1 MAKSRIMAFTWSTLK
16 NLFSKPVTRNYP
28 AEPINYPE
36 RSRGHIEIEIDKCIS
51 CSMCAKVCPTG
62 CITVD
67 RKALTW
73 EINRFDCLA
82 CGYCTLKCPKKCLH
96 LTPGYQTPGEVKE
109 PVKYQRPTPPPKPA
123 AAAGAAG
130 AAAGAAGAAVKAG
143 AAGAAAGAAA
153 PKATLN
159 GDIVT
164 FANGKTM
171 DLSKLPADKKVATL
185 KKLGLDKP
193 AAPAKTAAAPDDVI
207 VSATTGAK
215 LAGNTITLANGKTM
229 DLSKL
234 PEANRA
240 NVLKKLGLDKP
251 AAPAEAPKAAAA
263 DAEPKATLNGNI
275 VTLPNG
281 KTMDLSK
288 LPEANRE
295 KVLEKLGLK

>member
-1 MAKSRIMAFTWSTLK
+1 MAKSRVMAFTWSTLK
-16 NLFSKPVTRNYP
+16 NLFSKPVTKNYP

-36 RSRGHIEIEIDKCIS
+36 RSRGHIDIEIDKCIS

-67 RKALTW
+67 RKAMTW
-73 EINRFDCLA
+73 AINRFDCLA

-96 LTPGYQTPGEVKE
+96 LTPGYQTPGGEKV
-109 PVKYQRPTPPPKPA
+109 PVSYQRPAPAPKPA
-123 AAAGAAG
+123 AAGASGAAAKAGGAAG
-130 AAAGAAGAAVKAG
+130 AGSVAKPAAPTATLNGDIVTFANGKTMDLSKLPADKKAATLKKLGLDKP
-143 AAGAAAGAAA
+143 AAAET

-171 DLSKLPADKKVATL
+171 DLSKLPADKKAATL

-193 AAPAKTAAAPDDVI
+193 AAAGKASDAAAETSGAAAGEI

-215 LAGNTITLANGKTM
+215 RSG
-229 DLSKL
+229 D
-234 PEANRA
+234 
-240 NVLKKLGLDKP
+240 
-251 AAPAEAPKAAAA
+251 
-263 DAEPKATLNGNI
+263 I
-275 VTLPNG
+275 VTLANG

>member
-16 NLFSKPVTRNYP
+16 NLFSKPVTKNYP

-67 RKALTW
+67 RKAMTW

-96 LTPGYQTPGEVKE
+96 LTPGYQTPGEVKT
-109 PVKYQRPTPPPKPA
+109 PVSYQRPAPAPKPA
-123 AAAGAAG
+123 APVKPAGAAG
-130 AAAGAAGAAVKAG
+130 APAAS
-143 AAGAAAGAAA
+143 GAAA
-153 PKATLN
+153 PKAGASSGAKAPAATLS

-164 FANGKTM
+164 FANGRTM
-171 DLSKLPADKKVATL
+171 DLSKLPADKKAATL

-193 AAPAKTAAAPDDVI
+193 ATSAESAAKEGGVAEAGTI

-215 LAGNTITLANGKTM
+215 LTG
-229 DLSKL
+229 D
-234 PEANRA
+234 
-240 NVLKKLGLDKP
+240 
-251 AAPAEAPKAAAA
+251 
-263 DAEPKATLNGNI
+263 I
-275 VTLPNG
+275 VTLANG

-295 KVLEKLGLK
+295 KVLAKLGLN

>member
-1 MAKSRIMAFTWSTLK
+1 MAKSKVMAFTWSTLK

-96 LTPGYQTPGEVKE
+96 LTPGYQTPGGEKL
-109 PVKYQRPTPPPKPA
+109 PAKYQRPTPPPKMAAPA
-123 AAAGAAG
+123 APAAAGAAKAPG
-130 AAAGAAGAAVKAG
+130 TTSAPGTAGTPGAAG
-143 AAGAAAGAAA
+143 A
-153 PKATLN
+153 PKATLK

-164 FANGKTM
+164 FANGRTM
-171 DLSKLPADKKVATL
+171 DLSKLPADKKAATL
-185 KKLGLDKP
+185 KKLGLDQ
-193 AAPAKTAAAPDDVI
+193 
-207 VSATTGAK
+207 
-215 LAGNTITLANGKTM
+215 
-229 DLSKL
+229 
-234 PEANRA
+234 
-240 NVLKKLGLDKP
+240 
-251 AAPAEAPKAAAA
+251 PAEAISPAAGAG
-263 DAEPKATLNGNI
+263 PKATLSGDI

-295 KVLEKLGLK
+295 KVLAKLGLK

>member
-1 MAKSRIMAFTWSTLK
+1 MAKSRVMAFTWSTLK
-16 NLFSKPVTRNYP
+16 NLFSKPVTKNYP

-36 RSRGHIEIEIDKCIS
+36 RSRGHIDIEIDKCIS

-96 LTPGYQTPGEVKE
+96 LTPGYQTPGGEKL
-109 PVKYQRPTPPPKPA
+109 PARYQRPTPPPKPA
-123 AAAGAAG
+123 APAAAPA
-130 AAAGAAGAAVKAG
+130 AAAGAAKAPG
-143 AAGAAAGAAA
+143 TAAA
-153 PKATLN
+153 PKATLK

-171 DLSKLPADKKVATL
+171 DLSKLPSDKKAATL
-185 KKLGLDKP
+185 KKLGRDQ
-193 AAPAKTAAAPDDVI
+193 
-207 VSATTGAK
+207 
-215 LAGNTITLANGKTM
+215 
-229 DLSKL
+229 
-234 PEANRA
+234 
-240 NVLKKLGLDKP
+240 
-251 AAPAEAPKAAAA
+251 PAEAKAPAA
-263 DAEPKATLNGNI
+263 DAGPKATRSGDI

-295 KVLEKLGLK
+295 KVLAKLGLK

>member
-1 MAKSRIMAFTWSTLK
+1 MPKSRIMTFTWSALK
-16 NLFSKPVTRNYP
+16 NLFSKPVTKNYP

-36 RSRGHIEIEIDKCIS
+36 RSRGHIDIEIDKCIS

-96 LTPGYQTPGEVKE
+96 LTPGYQTPGEVKT
-109 PVKYQRPTPPPKPA
+109 PAKYQRPTPPPKPT

-130 AAAGAAGAAVKAG
+130 AAGAKAAAGT
-143 AAGAAAGAAA
+143 AGAAAGAAEA
-153 PKATLN
+153 KAAAKPAATLN

-164 FANGKTM
+164 FANGKTI
-171 DLSKLPADKKVATL
+171 DLSKLPDDKKAATL

-193 AAPAKTAAAPDDVI
+193 APAKAAAP
-207 VSATTGAK
+207 
-215 LAGNTITLANGKTM
+215 
-229 DLSKL
+229 
-234 PEANRA
+234 
-240 NVLKKLGLDKP
+240 
-251 AAPAEAPKAAAA
+251 AA
-263 DAEPKATLNGNI
+263 DAEPKATLNGDI

-288 LPEANRE
+288 LPEANRD
-295 KVLEKLGLK
+295 KVLTKLGLK